1 VLFINNIYPEFCA
14 PNEGC
19 FFWGWYILC
28 DMQLALIIPIFVLV
42 YTKSKAAGHV
52 LVLFTSIANTFQ
64 ILYTINS
71 YKLRVGVLAYENWYL
86 FAYALQ
92 KPWCHIASVMVGVMS
107 GQFYMT
113 VLEYREKSDE
123 EKKTYKIIHAGYTS
137 YCWKAVL
144 VVGGLGII
152 LCDLLTAHTAI

>member
-1 VLFINNIYPEFCA
+1 
-14 PNEGC
+14 
-19 FFWGWYILC
+19 
-28 DMQLALIIPIFVLV
+28 MQLALIIPIFVFV

-52 LVLFTSIANTFQ
+52 LVLFTTIANTFQ

-92 KPWCHIASVMVGVMS
+92 KPWCHIASVMVGVIS

-113 VLEYREKSDE
+113 VLEYREKSDA

-137 YCWKAVL
+137 NWWKAVMA
-144 VVGGLGII
+144 VAGIGII
-152 LCDLLTAHTAI
+152 VTDLLVSHTAI